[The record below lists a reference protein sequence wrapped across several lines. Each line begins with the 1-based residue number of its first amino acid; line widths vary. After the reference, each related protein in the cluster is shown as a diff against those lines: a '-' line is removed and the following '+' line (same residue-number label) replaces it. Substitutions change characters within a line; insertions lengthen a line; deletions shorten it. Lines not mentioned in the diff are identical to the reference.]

1 MSVPHVPLVPPVF
14 DMLIYRKIYMHTEM
28 IYIFLPR
35 VYIKNIGNGN
45 AFREQKAK
53 QNYKERV
60 FIMKI
65 DVEFQNLIPPLTFE
79 EKKMLEESILKEGCR
94 DAIVLWGDTIIDGH
108 NRYEICTK
116 HGIPFETVSREF
128 ESRNEVIEWII
139 KNQFGRRNLPLHE
152 RARLALRLKP
162 VIAEK
167 AKEQQIRKP
176 ADFVSQN
183 SVKQKPI
190 DTQKEIAKAAGV
202 SHDTIAKVEK
212 IEETAPAPVV
222 QASRK
227 GDISVNAAYQVTKM
241 MQEEQEEIA
250 SRIQS
255 GENAKSVVLEVQ
267 KRPHVANNSGNN
279 EWYTPS
285 EYIEAARK
293 VMGSIDTDPAS
304 NDIANKV
311 VKAEKYYTI
320 ETDGLAHDWH
330 GNVWMNP
337 PYSSDLITKFIEKL
351 KEQRGNYEQAII
363 LVNNATETQWFY
375 EIVKIASAVCFPKS
389 RVKFYM
395 PDGKTGAPLQG
406 QAVLYVGDNT
416 EKFISAFGGIGWTA
430 RITEV

>member
-1 MSVPHVPLVPPVF
+1 
-14 DMLIYRKIYMHTEM
+14 
-28 IYIFLPR
+28 
-35 VYIKNIGNGN
+35 
-45 AFREQKAK
+45 
-53 QNYKERV
+53 
-60 FIMKI
+60 MKI
-65 DVEFQNLIPPLTFE
+65 DVEFQSLIPPLTYE
-79 EKKMLEESILKEGCR
+79 EKKMLEESILSEGCR
-94 DAIVLWGDTIIDGH
+94 DAIVVWNDTIIDGH

-116 HGIPFETVSREF
+116 YNIPFETVNHDF
-128 ESRNEVIEWII
+128 DSRNDAIEWII
-139 KNQFGRRNLPLHE
+139 KNQFGRRNLPIHE

-167 AKEQQIRKP
+167 AKEQQGKRTDIP
-176 ADFVSQN
+176 QN
-183 SVKQKPI
+183 SAKCSLPI
-190 DTQKEIAKAAGV
+190 ETREEIAKAAGV

-212 IEETAPAPVV
+212 IEEAAPAPIV

-241 MQEEQEEIA
+241 MHEEQEEIA

-279 EWYTPS
+279 EWYTPA

-293 VMGSIDTDPAS
+293 AMGSIDTDPAS

-351 KEQRGNYEQAII
+351 KEQRANYNQAII

-406 QAVLYVGDNT
+406 QAVLYVGDNY
-416 EKFISAFGGIGWTA
+416 EKFISAFWGIGWTA
-430 RITEV
+430 KITEA

>member
-1 MSVPHVPLVPPVF
+1 
-14 DMLIYRKIYMHTEM
+14 
-28 IYIFLPR
+28 
-35 VYIKNIGNGN
+35 
-45 AFREQKAK
+45 
-53 QNYKERV
+53 
-60 FIMKI
+60 MKI
-65 DVEFQNLIPPLTFE
+65 DVEFQSLIPPLTYE
-79 EKKMLEESILKEGCR
+79 EKKMLEESILSEGCR
-94 DAIVLWGDTIIDGH
+94 DAIVVWNDTIIDGH

-128 ESRNEVIEWII
+128 ENRNDVIEWII

-167 AKEQQIRKP
+167 AKSNKQEAANKMNLIVGNN
-176 ADFVSQN
+176 VSTEICEN
-183 SVKQKPI
+183 VLPI

-212 IEETAPAPVV
+212 IEESAPTPVV

-250 SRIQS
+250 NRIQS

-279 EWYTPS
+279 EWYTPA
-285 EYIEAARK
+285 EYIEAAREA
-293 VMGSIDTDPAS
+293 MGSIDTDPAS
-304 NDIANKV
+304 NDIANKI
-311 VKAEKYYTI
+311 VKAEKYYTV
-320 ETDGLAHDWH
+320 ETNGLAHDWT

-337 PYSSDLITKFIEKL
+337 PYSSDLISKFVEKL
-351 KEQRGNYEQAII
+351 KEQRANYNQAII

-406 QAVLYVGDNT
+406 QAVLYVGNNT

-430 RITEV
+430 KITEA

>member
-1 MSVPHVPLVPPVF
+1 
-14 DMLIYRKIYMHTEM
+14 
-28 IYIFLPR
+28 
-35 VYIKNIGNGN
+35 
-45 AFREQKAK
+45 
-53 QNYKERV
+53 
-60 FIMKI
+60 MKI
-65 DVEFQNLIPPLTFE
+65 DVEFQSLIPPLTFE
-79 EKKMLEESILKEGCR
+79 EKKMLEESILNEGCR

-108 NRYEICTK
+108 NRYEICAK
-116 HGIPFETVSREF
+116 HGIHFETVNREF

-167 AKEQQIRKP
+167 AKEKQAEYHGNQYENGL
-176 ADFVSQN
+176 SQN
-183 SVKQKPI
+183 SAEVQKAI
-190 DTQKEIAKAAGV
+190 DTREEIAKAAGV

-212 IEETAPAPVV
+212 IEEAAPAPVV

-293 VMGSIDTDPAS
+293 AMGSIDTDPAS
-304 NDIANKV
+304 NEIANKV
-311 VKAEKYYTI
+311 VRAEKYYTI

-395 PDGKTGAPLQG
+395 PGGKTGAPLQG

-430 RITEV
+430 KITEV

>member
-1 MSVPHVPLVPPVF
+1 M
-14 DMLIYRKIYMHTEM
+14 
-28 IYIFLPR
+28 
-35 VYIKNIGNGN
+35 GNGN

-65 DVEFQNLIPPLTFE
+65 DVEFQSLIPPLTFE

-116 HGIPFETVSREF
+116 HGIHFETVNREF
-128 ESRNEVIEWII
+128 GSRNEVIEWII

-162 VIAEK
+162 VVAEK
-167 AKEQQIRKP
+167 AKEQQLRKP
-176 ADFVSQN
+176 ADFVKQN
-183 SVKQKPI
+183 SAEQKPI
-190 DTQKEIAKAAGV
+190 ETREEIAKAAGV

-212 IEETAPAPVV
+212 IEQTAPAPVV

-293 VMGSIDTDPAS
+293 AMGSIDTDPAS

-351 KEQRGNYEQAII
+351 KEQRENYEQAII

-430 RITEV
+430 KITEV

>member
-1 MSVPHVPLVPPVF
+1 
-14 DMLIYRKIYMHTEM
+14 
-28 IYIFLPR
+28 
-35 VYIKNIGNGN
+35 
-45 AFREQKAK
+45 
-53 QNYKERV
+53 
-60 FIMKI
+60 MKI
-65 DVEFQNLIPPLTFE
+65 DTEFQSLIPPLTFE
-79 EKKMLEESILKEGCR
+79 EKKMLEESILNEGCR

-108 NRYEICTK
+108 NRYEICNK
-116 HGIPFETVSREF
+116 HGIPFETISREF
-128 ESRNEVIEWII
+128 ENRNEVIEWII
-139 KNQFGRRNLPLHE
+139 KNQFGRRNLPIHE

-167 AKEQQIRKP
+167 AKSNKQEAANKMNLIVGNN
-176 ADFVSQN
+176 VSAEICKN
-183 SVKQKPI
+183 VLPI
-190 DTQKEIAKAAGV
+190 DAREEVAKAAGV

-212 IEETAPAPVV
+212 IEEAAPAPVV

-279 EWYTPS
+279 EWYTPA

-293 VMGSIDTDPAS
+293 AMGSIDTDPAS

-406 QAVLYVGDNT
+406 QAVLYVGNNT

-430 RITEV
+430 KITEV

>member
-1 MSVPHVPLVPPVF
+1 
-14 DMLIYRKIYMHTEM
+14 
-28 IYIFLPR
+28 
-35 VYIKNIGNGN
+35 
-45 AFREQKAK
+45 
-53 QNYKERV
+53 
-60 FIMKI
+60 MKI
-65 DVEFQNLIPPLTFE
+65 DVEFQSLIPPLTYE
-79 EKKMLEESILKEGCR
+79 EKKMLEESILNEGCR
-94 DAIVLWGDTIIDGH
+94 DAIVLWGDIIIDGH

-128 ESRNEVIEWII
+128 ESRNEVVEWII

-152 RARLALRLKP
+152 RARLALRLKS

-167 AKEQQIRKP
+167 AKSNKQEAANKMNLIVGNN
-176 ADFVSQN
+176 VSAEICEN
-183 SVKQKPI
+183 VLPI
-190 DTQKEIAKAAGV
+190 DTREEIAKAAGV

-212 IEETAPAPVV
+212 IEEAAPAPVV

-279 EWYTPS
+279 EWYTPA

-293 VMGSIDTDPAS
+293 AMGSIDTDPAS

-320 ETDGLAHDWH
+320 ETDGLAHEWH

-406 QAVLYVGDNT
+406 QAVLYVGDNY

-430 RITEV
+430 KITEA

>member
-1 MSVPHVPLVPPVF
+1 MV
-14 DMLIYRKIYMHTEM
+14 
-28 IYIFLPR
+28 
-35 VYIKNIGNGN
+35 
-45 AFREQKAK
+45 
-53 QNYKERV
+53 
-60 FIMKI
+60 KI
-65 DVEFQNLIPPLTFE
+65 DLEFKNLIPPLTE
-79 EKKMLEESILKEGCR
+79 EERRGLEESLLKEGCR
-94 DAIVLWGDTIIDGH
+94 DALVLWGDTIIDGH

-128 ESRNEVIEWII
+128 ENRNDVIEWII

-167 AKEQQIRKP
+167 AKENERKG
-176 ADFVSQN
+176 AEMTNRTGLQN
-183 SVKQKPI
+183 SANPIQKV
-190 DTQKEIAKAAGV
+190 DTRFEIAKAAGV

-212 IEETAPAPVV
+212 IESEAPAPVIS
-222 QASRK
+222 ASRRN
-227 GDISVNAAYQVTKM
+227 DISVNTAYQVTKM
-241 MQEEQEEIA
+241 KPEDQHEIA
-250 SRIQS
+250 ERIEQ
-255 GENAKSVVLEVQ
+255 GEKPKEVIAEV
-267 KRPHVANNSGNN
+267 KNRPHVANNSGNN
-279 EWYTPS
+279 EWYTPA

-293 VMGSIDTDPAS
+293 AMGSIDTDPAS
-304 NDIANKV
+304 NDIANRV

-320 ETDGLAHDWH
+320 ETDGLAHDWR

-337 PYSSDLITKFIEKL
+337 PYSSDLISKFVEKL
-351 KEQRGNYEQAII
+351 KEQRANYNQAII

-430 RITEV
+430 KITEA

>member
-1 MSVPHVPLVPPVF
+1 
-14 DMLIYRKIYMHTEM
+14 
-28 IYIFLPR
+28 
-35 VYIKNIGNGN
+35 
-45 AFREQKAK
+45 
-53 QNYKERV
+53 
-60 FIMKI
+60 MKI
-65 DVEFQNLIPPLTFE
+65 DAEFQSLIPPLTYE
-79 EKKMLEESILKEGCR
+79 EKKMLEESILNEGCR

-116 HGIPFETVSREF
+116 HEIPFETVNREF

-152 RARLALRLKP
+152 RARLALRLKS

-167 AKEQQIRKP
+167 AKSNKQEAANKMNLIVGNN
-176 ADFVSQN
+176 VSAEICEN
-183 SVKQKPI
+183 VLPI
-190 DTQKEIAKAAGV
+190 DTREEIAKAAGV

-212 IEETAPAPVV
+212 IEEDAPDPVV

-279 EWYTPS
+279 EWYTPA

-293 VMGSIDTDPAS
+293 AMGSIDTDPAS

-351 KEQRGNYEQAII
+351 KEQRENYEQAII

-406 QAVLYVGDNT
+406 QAVLYVGNNT

-430 RITEV
+430 RITEA

>member
-1 MSVPHVPLVPPVF
+1 
-14 DMLIYRKIYMHTEM
+14 
-28 IYIFLPR
+28 
-35 VYIKNIGNGN
+35 
-45 AFREQKAK
+45 
-53 QNYKERV
+53 
-60 FIMKI
+60 MKI
-65 DVEFQNLIPPLTFE
+65 DVEFQSLIPPLTYE
-79 EKKMLEESILKEGCR
+79 EKKMLEESILNEGCR

-116 HGIPFETVSREF
+116 YNIPFETVNRDF
-128 ESRNEVIEWII
+128 DSRNDAIEWII

-167 AKEQQIRKP
+167 AKSNKQEAANKMNLIVGNN
-176 ADFVSQN
+176 VSTEICEN
-183 SVKQKPI
+183 VLPI

-212 IEETAPAPVV
+212 IEEAAPAPVV

-279 EWYTPS
+279 EWYTPA

-293 VMGSIDTDPAS
+293 AMGSIDTDPAS

-320 ETDGLAHDWH
+320 ETNGLAHDWT

-337 PYSSDLITKFIEKL
+337 PYSSDLISKFVEKL
-351 KEQRGNYEQAII
+351 KEQRANYNQAII

-406 QAVLYVGDNT
+406 QAVLYVGDNY

-430 RITEV
+430 KITEA

>member
-1 MSVPHVPLVPPVF
+1 
-14 DMLIYRKIYMHTEM
+14 
-28 IYIFLPR
+28 
-35 VYIKNIGNGN
+35 
-45 AFREQKAK
+45 
-53 QNYKERV
+53 
-60 FIMKI
+60 MKI
-65 DVEFQNLIPPLTFE
+65 DVEFQSLIPPLTYE
-79 EKKMLEESILKEGCR
+79 EKKMLEESILSEGCR
-94 DAIVLWGDTIIDGH
+94 DAIVVWNDTIIDGH

-116 HGIPFETVSREF
+116 HGIPFETVNREF

-167 AKEQQIRKP
+167 AKEKQAEYHGNQYKSGL
-176 ADFVSQN
+176 SQN
-183 SVKQKPI
+183 SVEVQKPI

-212 IEETAPAPVV
+212 IEEFAPAPVV

-285 EYIEAARK
+285 EYIEAAREA
-293 VMGSIDTDPAS
+293 MGSIDTDPAS

-406 QAVLYVGDNT
+406 QAVLYVGNNT

-430 RITEV
+430 KITGV

>member
-1 MSVPHVPLVPPVF
+1 
-14 DMLIYRKIYMHTEM
+14 
-28 IYIFLPR
+28 
-35 VYIKNIGNGN
+35 
-45 AFREQKAK
+45 
-53 QNYKERV
+53 
-60 FIMKI
+60 MKI
-65 DVEFQNLIPPLTFE
+65 DAEFQSLIPPLTFE
-79 EKKMLEESILKEGCR
+79 EKEMLEESILNEGCR

-167 AKEQQIRKP
+167 AKSNKQEAANKMNLIVGNN
-176 ADFVSQN
+176 VSTEICEN
-183 SVKQKPI
+183 VLPI

-212 IEETAPAPVV
+212 IEEAAPAPVV

-279 EWYTPS
+279 EWYTPA
-285 EYIEAARK
+285 EYIEAAREA
-293 VMGSIDTDPAS
+293 MGSIDTDPAS

-351 KEQRGNYEQAII
+351 KEQRENYEQAII

-406 QAVLYVGDNT
+406 QAVLYVGNNT

-430 RITEV
+430 KITEA

>member
-1 MSVPHVPLVPPVF
+1 
-14 DMLIYRKIYMHTEM
+14 
-28 IYIFLPR
+28 
-35 VYIKNIGNGN
+35 
-45 AFREQKAK
+45 
-53 QNYKERV
+53 
-60 FIMKI
+60 MKI
-65 DVEFQNLIPPLTFE
+65 DVEFQSLIPPLTYE
-79 EKKMLEESILKEGCR
+79 EKKMLEESILSEGCR
-94 DAIVLWGDTIIDGH
+94 DAIVVWNDTIIDGH

-128 ESRNEVIEWII
+128 ENRNDVIEWII
-139 KNQFGRRNLPLHE
+139 KNQFGRRNLPMHE

-167 AKEQQIRKP
+167 AKSNKQEAANKMNLIVGNN
-176 ADFVSQN
+176 VSTEICEN
-183 SVKQKPI
+183 VLPI

-212 IEETAPAPVV
+212 IEEAAPAPVV

-255 GENAKSVVLEVQ
+255 GENAKSVVLEIQ
-267 KRPHVANNSGNN
+267 RRPHVANNSGNN
-279 EWYTPS
+279 EWYTPA

-293 VMGSIDTDPAS
+293 AMGSIDTDPAS

-406 QAVLYVGDNT
+406 QAVLYVGNNT

-430 RITEV
+430 KITEV

>member
-1 MSVPHVPLVPPVF
+1 
-14 DMLIYRKIYMHTEM
+14 
-28 IYIFLPR
+28 
-35 VYIKNIGNGN
+35 
-45 AFREQKAK
+45 
-53 QNYKERV
+53 
-60 FIMKI
+60 MKI
-65 DVEFQNLIPPLTFE
+65 DVEFQSLIPPLTYE
-79 EKKMLEESILKEGCR
+79 EKKMLEESILSEGCR
-94 DAIVLWGDTIIDGH
+94 DAIVVWNDTIIDGH

-116 HGIPFETVSREF
+116 HGIPFETVNREF

-139 KNQFGRRNLPLHE
+139 KNQFGRRNLPMHE

-167 AKEQQIRKP
+167 AKEKQHSGINQYTSSL
-176 ADFVSQN
+176 SQN
-183 SVKQKPI
+183 SVKPSYAI

-212 IEETAPAPVV
+212 IEEAAPAPIV

-267 KRPHVANNSGNN
+267 RRPHVANNSGNN
-279 EWYTPS
+279 EWYTPA
-285 EYIEAARK
+285 EYIEAARNA
-293 VMGSIDTDPAS
+293 MGSIDTDPAS

-351 KEQRGNYEQAII
+351 KEQRENYEQAII

-406 QAVLYVGDNT
+406 QAVLYVGNNT

-430 RITEV
+430 KITEV

>member
-1 MSVPHVPLVPPVF
+1 
-14 DMLIYRKIYMHTEM
+14 
-28 IYIFLPR
+28 
-35 VYIKNIGNGN
+35 
-45 AFREQKAK
+45 
-53 QNYKERV
+53 
-60 FIMKI
+60 MKI
-65 DVEFQNLIPPLTFE
+65 DVEFQSLIPPLTYE
-79 EKKMLEESILKEGCR
+79 EKKMLEESILSEGCR
-94 DAIVLWGDTIIDGH
+94 DAIVVWNDTIIDGH
-108 NRYEICTK
+108 NRYEICKK
-116 HGIPFETVSREF
+116 HGIPFETVNREF

-152 RARLALRLKP
+152 RARLALRLKS

-167 AKEQQIRKP
+167 AKSNKQEAANKMNLIVGNN
-176 ADFVSQN
+176 VSAEICEN
-183 SVKQKPI
+183 VLPI
-190 DTQKEIAKAAGV
+190 DTREEIAKAAGV

-212 IEETAPAPVV
+212 IEEAAPAPIV

-293 VMGSIDTDPAS
+293 AMGSIDTDPAS

-311 VKAEKYYTI
+311 VKAKKYYTI

-406 QAVLYVGDNT
+406 QAVLYVGNNT

-430 RITEV
+430 KITEV

>member
-1 MSVPHVPLVPPVF
+1 
-14 DMLIYRKIYMHTEM
+14 
-28 IYIFLPR
+28 
-35 VYIKNIGNGN
+35 
-45 AFREQKAK
+45 
-53 QNYKERV
+53 
-60 FIMKI
+60 MKI
-65 DVEFQNLIPPLTFE
+65 DAEFQSLIHPLTYE
-79 EKKMLEESILKEGCR
+79 EKKMLEESILSEGCR
-94 DAIVLWGDTIIDGH
+94 DAIVVWNDTIIDGH
-108 NRYEICTK
+108 NRYEICKK
-116 HGIPFETVSREF
+116 HGIPFETVNREF

-152 RARLALRLKP
+152 RARLALRLKS

-167 AKEQQIRKP
+167 AKSNKQEAANKMNLIVGNN
-176 ADFVSQN
+176 VSAEICEN
-183 SVKQKPI
+183 VLPI
-190 DTQKEIAKAAGV
+190 DTREEIAKAAGV

-212 IEETAPAPVV
+212 IEEAAPAPIV

-279 EWYTPS
+279 EWYTPA

-293 VMGSIDTDPAS
+293 AMGSIDTDPAS

-406 QAVLYVGDNT
+406 QAVLYVGNNT

-430 RITEV
+430 KITEV

>member
-1 MSVPHVPLVPPVF
+1 
-14 DMLIYRKIYMHTEM
+14 
-28 IYIFLPR
+28 
-35 VYIKNIGNGN
+35 
-45 AFREQKAK
+45 
-53 QNYKERV
+53 
-60 FIMKI
+60 MKI
-65 DVEFQNLIPPLTFE
+65 DLEFQSLIPPLTYE
-79 EKKMLEESILKEGCR
+79 EKKMLEESILSEGCR
-94 DAIVLWGDTIIDGH
+94 DAIVVWNDTIIDGH
-108 NRYEICTK
+108 NRYEICKK

-128 ESRNEVIEWII
+128 EDRNDVIEWII
-139 KNQFGRRNLPLHE
+139 KNQFGRRNLPMHE

-167 AKEQQIRKP
+167 AREKQHSGINQYTHSLP
-176 ADFVSQN
+176 QN
-183 SVKQKPI
+183 SAKPSI
-190 DTQKEIAKAAGV
+190 PIETRDEIAKAAGV

-212 IEETAPAPVV
+212 IEEAAPAPVV

-279 EWYTPS
+279 EWYTPA

-293 VMGSIDTDPAS
+293 AMGSIDTDPAS

-320 ETDGLAHDWH
+320 ETNGLAHDWI

-337 PYSSDLITKFIEKL
+337 PYSSDLISKFVEKL
-351 KEQRGNYEQAII
+351 KEQRANYDQAII

-406 QAVLYVGDNT
+406 QAVLYVGNNT

-430 RITEV
+430 KITEV

>member
-1 MSVPHVPLVPPVF
+1 
-14 DMLIYRKIYMHTEM
+14 
-28 IYIFLPR
+28 
-35 VYIKNIGNGN
+35 
-45 AFREQKAK
+45 
-53 QNYKERV
+53 
-60 FIMKI
+60 MKI
-65 DVEFQNLIPPLTFE
+65 DAEFQGLIPPLTFE
-79 EKKMLEESILKEGCR
+79 EKKMLEESILNEGCR

-116 HGIPFETVSREF
+116 YNIPFETVNRDF
-128 ESRNEVIEWII
+128 DSRNDAIEWII

-167 AKEQQIRKP
+167 AKSNKQEAANKMNLIVGNN
-176 ADFVSQN
+176 VSAEICKN
-183 SVKQKPI
+183 VLPI
-190 DTQKEIAKAAGV
+190 DAREEVAKAAGV

-212 IEETAPAPVV
+212 IEEAAPAPVV

-279 EWYTPS
+279 EWYTPA

-293 VMGSIDTDPAS
+293 AMGSIDTDPAS

-320 ETDGLAHDWH
+320 ETNGLAHDWH

-406 QAVLYVGDNT
+406 QAVLYVGDNY

-430 RITEV
+430 KITEA

>member
-1 MSVPHVPLVPPVF
+1 
-14 DMLIYRKIYMHTEM
+14 
-28 IYIFLPR
+28 
-35 VYIKNIGNGN
+35 
-45 AFREQKAK
+45 
-53 QNYKERV
+53 
-60 FIMKI
+60 MKI
-65 DVEFQNLIPPLTFE
+65 DVEFQSLIPPLTYE
-79 EKKMLEESILKEGCR
+79 EKKMLEESILSEGCR
-94 DAIVLWGDTIIDGH
+94 DAIVVWNDTIIDGH

-128 ESRNEVIEWII
+128 EDRNDVIEWII
-139 KNQFGRRNLPLHE
+139 KNQFGRRNLPMHE

-167 AKEQQIRKP
+167 AREKQHSGINQYTHSLP
-176 ADFVSQN
+176 QN
-183 SVKQKPI
+183 SAKPSI
-190 DTQKEIAKAAGV
+190 PIETRDEIAKAAGV

-212 IEETAPAPVV
+212 IEEAAPAPVV

-279 EWYTPS
+279 EWYTPA

-293 VMGSIDTDPAS
+293 AMGSIDTDPAS

-406 QAVLYVGDNT
+406 QAVLYVGNNP

-430 RITEV
+430 RITEA